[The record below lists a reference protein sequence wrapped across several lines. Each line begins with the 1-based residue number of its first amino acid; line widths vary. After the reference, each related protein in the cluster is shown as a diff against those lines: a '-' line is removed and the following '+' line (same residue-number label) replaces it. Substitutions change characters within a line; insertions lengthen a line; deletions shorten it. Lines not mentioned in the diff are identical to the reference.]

1 MGSQRILHQLTLPE
15 SADPDAFETFMRD
28 RYFPAVHYGA
38 TRIGLITD
46 LALWRRD
53 VTDSRPGSFLLIT
66 GFDGL
71 ASDQLPRVDDDEV
84 SDAFTAFGAVIAFLG
99 DYSEVVTWPDAAF
112 PPPRAGSRGAC
123 RS

>member
-1 MGSQRILHQLTLPE
+1 VGSQRILHQLTLPE
-15 SADPDAFETFMRD
+15 HTDIDAFETFMRD
-28 RYFPAVHYGA
+28 RYFPAVHQGA

-53 VTDSRPGSFLLIT
+53 SAVDGPGTYLLVM

-71 ASDQLPRVDDDEV
+71 TGDQLPRVDDEEV
-84 SDAFTAFGAVIAFLG
+84 SDAFTAFGAVITFLG
-99 DYSEVVTWPDAAF
+99 DYSEVVAWSDATF
-112 PPPRAGSRGAC
+112 PSPRGGYRGAA